1 MTVSGGIGE
10 MTKPERAT
18 LRIQASKISLI
29 RNTLHGIHPT
39 RLDPHLT
46 PQAVLLCHTCAHLS
60 LRPGGRMKSWS
71 QAPDSPSHCM
81 CLGHGL
87 CRVSKEAGQWTL
99 GHLLKDCHL
108 CWIHHEQ
115 APVLPPGCGTTW
127 TSPPGR
133 PSMPGWAHNHHTTS
147 PSEAPWPA
155 DHKSAHGVPPAR
167 DQIWAAVATL
177 DPLSTGKP
185 GHPSFPGELLFL

>member
-1 MTVSGGIGE
+1 
-10 MTKPERAT
+10 
-18 LRIQASKISLI
+18 
-29 RNTLHGIHPT
+29 
-39 RLDPHLT
+39 
-46 PQAVLLCHTCAHLS
+46 
-60 LRPGGRMKSWS
+60 
-71 QAPDSPSHCM
+71 M

-167 DQIWAAVATL
+167 VGSELQLRPKPQLHNAAPLTL
-177 DPLSTGKP
+177 CTGLVMEPEMPPMLLHRRNAQSCFYDVRSLLSDDIFNFIG
-185 GHPSFPGELLFL
+185 LLFSPPKFSDFPE